1 MVEDKSSEDTYLYSA
16 TDCGL
21 VARRSMAGE
30 ERVRR
35 DDRSTERE
43 KFRIMY
49 VWKDGPRDVSVGGYS
64 CVVRCLAEHSR
75 HGRQSHIQLFLGV
88 CINVML

>member
-1 MVEDKSSEDTYLYSA
+1 MVEDKSSEDTHLYSA

-35 DDRSTERE
+35 DDRSTEWE

-49 VWKDGPRDVSVGGYS
+49 VWKDGPRDVSVRGFI
-64 CVVRCLAEHSR
+64 VVL
-75 HGRQSHIQLFLGV
+75 
-88 CINVML
+88 